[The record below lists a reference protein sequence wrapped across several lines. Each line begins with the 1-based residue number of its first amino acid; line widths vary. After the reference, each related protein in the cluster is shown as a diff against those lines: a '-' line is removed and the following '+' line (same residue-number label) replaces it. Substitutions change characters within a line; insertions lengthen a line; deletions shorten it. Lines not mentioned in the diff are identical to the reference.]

1 MLHKTSY
8 VKIKTLSIMTNLGS
22 RVSLGKLP
30 WDLTILILIE
40 TVGMMLG
47 ILTYHLVNKHKPR

>member
-1 MLHKTSY
+1 MVHQTLY
-8 VKIKTLSIMTNLGS
+8 VKINILSIMTNLGS

-47 ILTYHLVNKHKPR
+47 MLTYHLVNKHKPN